1 MTPHT
6 VCQLIAPDGEK
17 VFGPGPL
24 ELLSRVERLGSLSQA
39 ARQMGM
45 SYSKAIRIV
54 KEAERSL
61 GHTLTKRAIGG
72 DGGGSS
78 KLTSYGTEL
87 LRRFELWQACVQEGS
102 TLSFA
107 SCFAGMMEQSPLGC
121 VVMASG
127 MARRYGQQ
135 KLLEKFGETTIIEA
149 TLSALASSFLELVV
163 VTPWPEVARLCASL
177 GVRHVAPEGPLQ
189 SDTVRAGVC
198 ALGTRAGYLF
208 AQGDQPG
215 VNPASIQ
222 ALIGSFCKNPQLP
235 ARLSYDGKSSA
246 PIVFPGWMEADLASL
261 TGDVGGSALLRQNP
275 MLARHTTLV
284 EATSASEVLDV
295 DTPADLALLTQ
306 MLEEQQVSMPRA
318 GSARARKEA
327 L

>member
-6 VCQLIAPDGEK
+6 VCQLISPSGEK

-24 ELLSRVERLGSLSQA
+24 ELLSRVERCGSLSKA

-54 KEAERSL
+54 HEAELAL

-78 KLTSYGTEL
+78 KLTSYGAEL
-87 LRRFELWQACVQEGS
+87 VRRFGQWQDCVAEGAD
-102 TLSFA
+102 TSFA
-107 SCFAGMMEQSPLGC
+107 SCFAGMMEQSALGC

-127 MARRYGQQ
+127 IARRYGQQ
-135 KLLEKFGETTIIEA
+135 KLLEKIGDTTLIES
-149 TLSALASSFLELVV
+149 TLASLASTYLELVV

-189 SDTVRAGVC
+189 SDTVRAGVA
-198 ALGTRAGYLF
+198 ALGHRAGYLF
-208 AQGDQPG
+208 AQGDQPA
-215 VNPASIQ
+215 VNPQSIQ
-222 ALIGSFCKNPQLP
+222 ALIDTFCKNPQLP
-235 ARLSYDGKSSA
+235 ARLAYDGKPSA
-246 PIVFPGWMEADLASL
+246 PICFPGWMEGELASL

-275 MLARHTTLV
+275 MLARHTALV
-284 EATSASEVLDV
+284 EAMCASEVLDV
-295 DTPADLALLTQ
+295 DTPADLAQLTQ
-306 MLEEQQVSMPRA
+306 MLEEQQR
-318 GSARARKEA
+318 
-327 L
+327 